1 MLAVASR
8 LCGLHAQVMSAAELA
23 AWARVNGLERGDVPR
38 AVWEE
43 RTLIKTWAMRGT
55 LHLLPAG
62 DLPLWHGALAT
73 SRRYRSAVGWK
84 RWLGITLEEL
94 DGLTVAIGKALKG
107 RVLTREELL
116 REVGRLGGSKAKLA
130 LNGWGTV
137 LKPAAF
143 AGHLCFA
150 PSLGTR
156 VRFTR
161 PDTWLKQ
168 RSRPLD
174 PNGATAELT
183 RRFLSAY
190 APATVHDFARWWGG
204 ASMKTVRGWL
214 SGLGDEVAAVDLEG
228 EQAWMLADD
237 VREVRDLPAS
247 RSVRLLPAFDPYV
260 IGASRHAHHLL
271 PGEFRSRIYRPQG
284 WVSPVLLVNGRME
297 GTWAH
302 KIAGSR
308 LEVTIEPLAKQPAW
322 VRRAAAAEAARLAEF
337 FGCSVDL
344 QHLEPG
350 PAMSHVA
357 GMRPQMARKA
367 RFAKNEKPR
376 PKV

>member
-1 MLAVASR
+1 MVKLTWSKVAAWRAHRHHLDRRAPAGDMLAVAGR

-23 AWARVNGLERGDVPR
+23 VWARVDVLQRGAVPR

-55 LHLLPAG
+55 LHLLPAA
-62 DLPLWHGALAT
+62 DLPLWRGALAT
-73 SRRYRSAVGWK
+73 SRRYRSELGWK
-84 RWLGITLEEL
+84 RWLGITLREL
-94 DGLTVAIGKALKG
+94 DELTEAIGKALDN
-107 RVLTREELL
+107 RILTREELL
-116 REVGRLGGSKAKLA
+116 READRLSGSKTKLA

-150 PSLGTR
+150 PNAGTR

-168 RSRPLD
+168 PVRALD
-174 PNGATAELT
+174 PATATAELT
-183 RRFLSAY
+183 RRFLRAY

-214 SGLGDEVAAVDLEG
+214 SGLNEEVATVDLEG

-237 VREVRDLPAS
+237 VREIRDLSPA

-260 IGASRHAHHLL
+260 VGASRHALHLL

-284 WVSPVLLVNGRME
+284 WLSPVLLVNGRMS
-297 GTWAH
+297 GTWTH
-302 KIAGSR
+302 KIDGSR
-308 LEVTIEPLAKQPAW
+308 LRVTIELLATQPSW
-322 VRRAAAAEAARLAEF
+322 VRRAASEEAGRLAEF
-337 FGCSVDL
+337 FGCRADL
-344 QHLEPG
+344 
-350 PAMSHVA
+350 V
-357 GMRPQMARKA
+357 K
-367 RFAKNEKPR
+367 FT
-376 PKV
+376 

>member
-1 MLAVASR
+1 MVKLTWSKVAAWRAHRHYLDRRAPAGNMLAVAGR

-23 AWARVNGLERGDVPR
+23 AWARVDGLERGAVPR

-55 LHLLPAG
+55 LHLLPTA

-73 SRRYRSAVGWK
+73 SRRYRSEPGWK
-84 RWLGITLEEL
+84 RWLGITLDEL
-94 DGLTVAIGKALKG
+94 DGLTEAIGKVLKD

-116 REVGRLGGSKAKLA
+116 REVGRLSGSKTRLA

-150 PSLGTR
+150 PSVGTR

-168 RSRPLD
+168 PSRALD
-174 PNGATAELT
+174 PAAATAGLT

-214 SGLGDEVAAVDLEG
+214 KSLSEEVAAVELEG
-228 EQAWMLADD
+228 EEAWMLADD
-237 VREVRDLPAS
+237 IREVRDLPAT

-260 IGASRHAHHLL
+260 VGASRHAHHLL

-284 WVSPVLLVNGRME
+284 WLSPVLLVNGRME

-302 KIAGSR
+302 RINGSR
-308 LEVTIEPLAKQPAW
+308 LQVTIGLLATQPSW
-322 VRRAAAAEAARLAEF
+322 VRRAACEEAARLAEF

-344 QHLEPG
+344 
-350 PAMSHVA
+350 V
-357 GMRPQMARKA
+357 K
-367 RFAKNEKPR
+367 FT
-376 PKV
+376 

>member
-1 MLAVASR
+1 MKLTWSKVAAWRAHRHHLDRRAPAGSLLAVAGR

-23 AWARVNGLERGDVPR
+23 AWTRVDRLQRGAVPR

-55 LHLLPAG
+55 LHLLPSA

-73 SRRYRSAVGWK
+73 SRRYRSAAGWK

-94 DGLTVAIGKALKG
+94 DGLTIAIGKALKG

-116 REVGRLGGSKAKLA
+116 RQVGGLCGSKAALA
-130 LNGWGTV
+130 LNGWGTI

-150 PSLGTR
+150 PSTGTR

-161 PDTWLKQ
+161 PDTWLKR

-174 PNGATAELT
+174 PDAATAELT

-204 ASMKTVRGWL
+204 ADMKTVRAWL
-214 SGLGDEVAAVDLEG
+214 SSLAEEVAAVDLQG
-228 EQAWMLADD
+228 EQAWMLASDI
-237 VREVRDLPAS
+237 REVQDLPAT

-271 PGEFRSRIYRPQG
+271 PGEFRSRIYRTQG
-284 WVSPVLLVNGRME
+284 WISPVLLVNGRME
-297 GTWAH
+297 GTWAY
-302 KIAGSR
+302 KIDGAR
-308 LEVTIEPLAKQPAW
+308 LEVALMPLATHPAW
-322 VRRAAAAEAARLAEF
+322 VRRAAAEEAERLAEF
-337 FGCSVDL
+337 FGC
-344 QHLEPG
+344 
-350 PAMSHVA
+350 
-357 GMRPQMARKA
+357 RPDI
-367 RFAKNEKPR
+367 
-376 PKV
+376 VHS

>member
-1 MLAVASR
+1 MAKLAWSKVAAWRTRRHHLDRRAPAGSMLAVAGR
-8 LCGLHAQVMSAAELA
+8 LCDLHAQVMSAAELA
-23 AWARVNGLERGDVPR
+23 AWARVDGVERGAIPR

-55 LHLLPAG
+55 LHLLPAA

-94 DGLTVAIGKALKG
+94 DGLTAAIGKALEG

-116 REVGRLGGSKAKLA
+116 REVGRFSGSKARLA
-130 LNGWGTV
+130 LNGWGTL

-150 PSLGTR
+150 PSVGTR

-161 PDTWLKQ
+161 PDTWLNQ
-168 RSRPLD
+168 RNRPLE
-174 PNGATAELT
+174 PSAATAELT

-190 APATVHDFARWWGG
+190 APATVHDCARWWGG

-214 SGLGDEVAAVDLEG
+214 GSLGEEVAAVDLEG

-237 VREVRDLPAS
+237 IREGRDLPS
-247 RSVRLLPAFDPYV
+247 TRSVRLLPAFDPYV
-260 IGASRHAHHLL
+260 IGASRHAPHLL

-284 WVSPVLLVNGRME
+284 WVSPVVLVNGRME
-297 GTWAH
+297 GTWTY
-302 KIAGSR
+302 KVDGSR
-308 LEVTIEPLAKQPAW
+308 LKVTIEPLATQPAW
-322 VRRAAAAEAARLAEF
+322 VRRAAGEEVDRLAEF
-337 FGCSVDL
+337 FGCSVDVVHANRL
-344 QHLEPG
+344 
-350 PAMSHVA
+350 
-357 GMRPQMARKA
+357 
-367 RFAKNEKPR
+367 
-376 PKV
+376 

>member
-1 MLAVASR
+1 MLAIAGR

-23 AWARVNGLERGDVPR
+23 VWARVERLERGAVPR

-55 LHLLPAG
+55 LHLLPAVE
-62 DLPLWHGALAT
+62 LPLWHGALAT

-84 RWLGITLEEL
+84 RWLGITLSEL
-94 DGLTVAIGKALKG
+94 DRLTEAIGQALED

-116 REVGRLGGSKAKLA
+116 REVSRLSRSKAFATKAA

-150 PSLGTR
+150 PSIGPR

-168 RSRPLD
+168 TSPPLD
-174 PNGATAELT
+174 PNAATAELT
-183 RRFLSAY
+183 RHFLSAY
-190 APATVHDFARWWGG
+190 GPATVHDFARWWGG

-214 SGLGDEVAAVDLEG
+214 AGLGEEVAAVDLKG
-228 EQAWMLADD
+228 EQAWMLAGD
-237 VREVRDLPAS
+237 VRIARELAVT

-260 IGASRHAHHLL
+260 IAASRHAGHLL
-271 PGEFRSRIYRPQG
+271 PGDFRSRIYRPQG
-284 WVSPVLLVNGRME
+284 WISPVLLVNGRMV
-297 GTWAH
+297 GTWGH
-302 KIAGSR
+302 KINGSR
-308 LEVTIEPLAKQPAW
+308 LELTIEPLVKQPAW
-322 VRRAAAAEAARLAEF
+322 VRRAAKQEAERLAVF
-337 FGCSVDL
+337 FAL
-344 QHLEPG
+344 Q
-350 PAMSHVA
+350 
-357 GMRPQMARKA
+357 
-367 RFAKNEKPR
+367 
-376 PKV
+376 PKLIWQS

>member
-1 MLAVASR
+1 MAKLAWSKVAAWRAHRHHLDRRAPAGSLLAVADR

-23 AWARVNGLERGDVPR
+23 AWARVDGLQRGAIPR

-55 LHLLPAG
+55 LHLLPSA

-73 SRRYRSAVGWK
+73 SRRYRSELGWK
-84 RWLGITLEEL
+84 RWLGITLREL
-94 DGLTVAIGKALKG
+94 DELTEAIGKALDS
-107 RVLTREELL
+107 RILTREELL
-116 REVGRLGGSKAKLA
+116 REAGRLSGSKTKLA

-143 AGHLCFA
+143 AGRLCFA
-150 PSLGTR
+150 PSVGTR

-168 RSRPLD
+168 PGRALD
-174 PNGATAELT
+174 PAAATAELT

-214 SGLGDEVAAVDLEG
+214 NGLNEEVVTVDLEG
-228 EQAWMLADD
+228 ESAWMLAHD
-237 VREVRDLPAS
+237 VRELRDLSPT

-260 IGASRHAHHLL
+260 VGASRHARHLL

-284 WVSPVLLVNGRME
+284 WLSPVLLVNGRME

-302 KIAGSR
+302 KIDGSR
-308 LEVTIEPLAKQPAW
+308 LQVTIEPLATQPSW
-322 VRRAAAAEAARLAEF
+322 VRRAAAEEAGRLAEF
-337 FGCSVDL
+337 FGCSVNL
-344 QHLEPG
+344 VQY
-350 PAMSHVA
+350 
-357 GMRPQMARKA
+357 K
-367 RFAKNEKPR
+367 
-376 PKV
+376 